1 TKSFKEELTGDE
13 RELFETVSKTVINT
27 SVMGVQVKE
36 QKIMQAPD
44 GTFGVYVL
52 LEMPLGDANK
62 AFLAKLKEQEALRT
76 KIEASK
82 AFKELE
88 AEIEKDN
95 AKQAM

>member
-1 TKSFKEELTGDE
+1 MTKMFKQELTDDE
-13 RELFETVSKTVINT
+13 RDLFESVSKTIVNT
-27 SVMGVQVKE
+27 SVNGVQVKE

-52 LEMPLGDANK
+52 LEMPIGDANK
-62 AFLAKLKEQEALRT
+62 ALLAKLKEQEALRT

-88 AEIEKDN
+88 EAIEKDN
-95 AKQAM
+95 AAK